1 MSHVGHPCGS
11 SRHRSHLTP
20 RLHPRPSLL
29 TILSFCHS
37 VKKSSPALAFKKP
50 SAILIPL
57 EVYMVNSPSRPNS
70 RPVAPPDLVE
80 CGGMTP
86 LWHRETCLP
95 IERPARSAPLLCD
108 LTASVRVRGGD
119 GPVPTLVAVEFGQSR
134 QKPQQSR
141 QIKPHQGKR
150 QFSGVRPFSGAA
162 SAKSASR
169 ATMPNP
175 IQPTTLPK
183 TRNPGADALLSSRLQ
198 SRQKP
203 QQSRQI
209 KPHQGKRQFSG
220 VRPFSGAAS
229 AKSASRATMP
239 NPIQPT
245 TLPKTRNPGA
255 DALLSSRLQSRQKPQ
270 QSRQIKPHQ
279 GKREIF
285 QDHPY
290 PANCHRY
297 PAPEFPLCAFATPRL
312 CVTRHQGTIKPQSRQ
327 KPL

>member
-1 MSHVGHPCGS
+1 
-11 SRHRSHLTP
+11 
-20 RLHPRPSLL
+20 
-29 TILSFCHS
+29 
-37 VKKSSPALAFKKP
+37 
-50 SAILIPL
+50 
-57 EVYMVNSPSRPNS
+57 MVNSPSRPNS

-95 IERPARSAPLLCD
+95 VERPARSAPFLCA

-183 TRNPGADALLSSRLQ
+183 TRNPGADALLPSSLN
-198 SRQKP
+198 
-203 QQSRQI
+203 
-209 KPHQGKRQFSG
+209 QGK
-220 VRPFSGAAS
+220 
-229 AKSASRATMP
+229 
-239 NPIQPT
+239 NPS
-245 TLPKTRNPGA
+245 N
-255 DALLSSRLQSRQKPQ
+255 
-270 QSRQIKPHQ
+270 Q
-279 GKREIF
+279 GKSSLIK
-285 QDHPY
+285 
-290 PANCHRY
+290 ANAKYSKTIPIRQTATGI
-297 PAPEFPLCAFATPRL
+297 PPRNSLFAPLRLRAFALPGIKARSSL
-312 CVTRHQGTIKPQSRQ
+312 NQGKNPCNRA
-327 KPL
+327 